1 MRKKRQF
8 YKQSWVLLNGKMGR
22 GLLGIEISRGHING
36 FEVQGFF
43 LQKVVMTPVVDQGL
57 GV

>member
-1 MRKKRQF
+1 M
-8 YKQSWVLLNGKMGR
+8 LLNGKMGR